1 MSTSVRAHPWWVAAI
16 AVAAAIATIGL
27 LALLGTFDAD
37 PAPSKPIPAVVVKA
51 TAGKGDTKDDVG
63 AGTSAVGQ
71 ELAYQAGAAAGAG
84 K

>member
-1 MSTSVRAHPWWVAAI
+1 MSTSVRTHPWWVAAI

-51 TAGKGDTKDDVG
+51 TQAKGDTKDDVG
-63 AGTSAVGQ
+63 AGTPAVGQ
-71 ELAYQAGAAAGAG
+71 ELAYQAGTAAGAG